1 MKSLSILAF
10 ACALGAQ
17 TTPPPPALPDLDD
30 SAVIAVFDDGVK
42 LTMGQFRAITGTM
55 LGDNQ
60 QMVQRN
66 PQAFL
71 HQYAVMRRLSAM
83 AESEKLDKQSP
94 AREMLDYNRLMILAQ
109 VKLTNGL
116 ATVTVEPEEV
126 EKFYA
131 ANRDRYKQVRVK
143 AIYISFKDAAA
154 GETAAGKKPLTEEQ
168 AKTKAAHLLAELRKG
183 ADFAKLAR
191 ENSNDETSRAK
202 DGEFATVRP
211 ADNIPDAM
219 RTAVFALKQGEV
231 SEPVR
236 QPNGFYLFR
245 AEEIGYR
252 PLEQVTDEIFTQ
264 VKQVRYGEWMRDV
277 DTNTKVQYPNP
288 AFQPGAAAAAP
299 PATPAA
305 PQK

>member
-1 MKSLSILAF
+1 MKSLSLLVF

-17 TTPPPPALPDLDD
+17 STPPPPALPDLDD
-30 SAVIAVFDDGVK
+30 NAVIAVFDDGVK
-42 LTMGQFRAITGTM
+42 FTMGQFRTITGTM
-55 LGDNQ
+55 LGDNGPL
-60 QMVQRN
+60 VQRN

-83 AESEKLDKQSP
+83 AESEKLDQQSP

-109 VKLTNGL
+109 AKLTNGL
-116 ATVTVEPEEV
+116 ATVAVKPEDV
-126 EKFYA
+126 EKFYT
-131 ANRDRYKQVRVK
+131 ANRDRFKQVRVK
-143 AIYISFKDAAA
+143 AIYIAFQDAAA
-154 GETAAGKKPLTEEQ
+154 GEAAGGKKPLTEEQ
-168 AKTKAAHLLAELRKG
+168 AKAKAGRLLAELRKG

-191 ENSNDETSRAK
+191 ENSDDETSRAK
-202 DGEFATVRP
+202 DGDFATVRP

-219 RTAVFALKQGEV
+219 RTAVFALQQGEV

-252 PLEQVTDEIFTQ
+252 PLEQVKDEIFTQ
-264 VKQVRYGEWMRDV
+264 VKQMRYGEWMRDV
-277 DTNTKVQYPNP
+277 DTGTKVQYPNP
-288 AFQPGAAAAAP
+288 AFQPGAAAAP
-299 PATPAA
+299 VPPAA